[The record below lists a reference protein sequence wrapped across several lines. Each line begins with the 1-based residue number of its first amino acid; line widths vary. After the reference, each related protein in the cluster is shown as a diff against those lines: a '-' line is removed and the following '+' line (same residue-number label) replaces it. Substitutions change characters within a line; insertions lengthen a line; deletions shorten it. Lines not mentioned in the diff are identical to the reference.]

1 MGVTERDFRIAHDIW
16 GKDVTSMRG
25 QTKKTAT
32 PVADISVRASLV
44 QKQQVLSVDIM
55 FLESAPSLIAVAT
68 PLDLVLA
75 VSLKT
80 TDMDRAQ
87 RTAAAIK
94 AGLHQM
100 VRTMA
105 GQGFDVTT
113 IYSDGEGAIGK
124 LKYHLNR
131 LGIELDISGAGG
143 HVPRIERKIQMVKE
157 RARAYLNRRLPF
169 TPTALGIALLV
180 LFIVVRM
187 TFQKSGETGGCP
199 REEFTGRRVDGSFGD
214 YVVCTVPDTKNNM
227 DTGDRRIRSTTNRQ
241 SYGICKSVQHS
252 QTIITRD
259 HARFSHCM
267 PQQSGVCRG

>member
-25 QTKKTAT
+25 KTKKTAT
-32 PVADISVRASLV
+32 PVADISVRAPLV

-68 PLDLVLA
+68 PHDLVLA

-94 AGLHQM
+94 PRLHHM

-105 GQGFDVTT
+105 GQGFDVST

-157 RARAYLNRRLPF
+157 RARAYFNGRLPF

-180 LFIVVRM
+180 LFI
-187 TFQKSGETGGCP
+187 
-199 REEFTGRRVDGSFGD
+199 
-214 YVVCTVPDTKNNM
+214 KN
-227 DTGDRRIRSTTNRQ
+227 DLSEIRGDRGLPTR
-241 SYGICKSVQHS
+241 GIYR
-252 QTIITRD
+252 T
-259 HARFSHCM
+259 A
-267 PQQSGVCRG
+267 G